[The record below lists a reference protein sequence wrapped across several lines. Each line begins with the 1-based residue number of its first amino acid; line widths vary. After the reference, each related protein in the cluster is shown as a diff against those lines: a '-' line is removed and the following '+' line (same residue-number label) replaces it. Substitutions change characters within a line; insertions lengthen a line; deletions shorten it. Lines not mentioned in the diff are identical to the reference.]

1 MAFFLFPRTWRA
13 DCQVCCELDVLS
25 HCILKAKSPLV
36 LLRLTFSIN
45 NETSALFSFLVNL
58 SAWISCRHLK
68 IHTLKTLAILFLF
81 FPTPTLAVL
90 PSSVNMTRNLQN
102 YPNRESGGCHSF
114 ISLKSLKCW
123 LALILPSASLWMCIL
138 SRFHCQYPCSGPH
151 SSSLCY

>member
-1 MAFFLFPRTWRA
+1 MFLQTWRA
-13 DCQVCCELDVLS
+13 VCQVCCELDVLS

-81 FPTPTLAVL
+81 FPTPLAVL
-90 PSSVNMTRNLQN
+90 PASVNMTRNLQN
-102 YPNRESGGCHSF
+102 YPNQESGCRHSS
-114 ISLKSLKCW
+114 ISLKSLKCR
-123 LALILPSASLWMCIL
+123 LALILPSASLWMSIL
-138 SRFHCQYPCSGPH
+138 SRFYCQYPCSGPH
-151 SSSLCY
+151 SPSLCY